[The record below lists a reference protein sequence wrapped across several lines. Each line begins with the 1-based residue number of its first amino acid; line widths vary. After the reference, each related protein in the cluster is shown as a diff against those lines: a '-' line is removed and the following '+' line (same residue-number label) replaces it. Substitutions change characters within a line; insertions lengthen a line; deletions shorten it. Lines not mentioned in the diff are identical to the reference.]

1 MIIYKKQNGV
11 VTQHTGESLEA
22 YVLET
27 FDSTWLR
34 SCEGRCVELTRG
46 REAISVWCLP

>member
-11 VTQHTGESLEA
+11 VTQHRGESLEA

-34 SCEGRCVELTRG
+34 SREDRSIELTRG

>member
-1 MIIYKKQNGV
+1 MLIYKKQNGV
-11 VTQHTGESLEA
+11 VTQHTAVSLEL

-34 SCEGRCVELTRG
+34 SREGRCVELTRG
-46 REAISVWCLP
+46 REAVSVWVLP